1 MIYAIHEDHFSD
13 VEKKLNRVARKCAK
27 LGNPFTF
34 EVIGSEIRT
43 RKVNGEEENHRF
55 ILVDV
60 EGTAHVNGWEFIATL
75 EIHSGGNV
83 IRRYNTEVDLPER
96 FRTSPNV
103 CDHCNTSRT
112 RKNLYVIRNTETNEF
127 KQVGGNCLNLYT
139 NGLSLEYVA
148 AYMDGVI
155 ELDKF
160 NGVFCSSGTIYYPVN
175 EVIGYA
181 AHIIGKTGYF
191 NTQAALPTR
200 SLTALMLNNGMKEGI
215 EHVNDCLKNNRFDI
229 RFNIE
234 DFTRDNSDEVNAIIE
249 YYKSLEDNSEFMHNA
264 KIMLNEG
271 YVSYKGLGYLCFL
284 PQGYAKYKER
294 EAAKAKR
301 LLEKRIHWGEV
312 GQRYKD
318 ITVDAVRKVAAFD
331 TDYGVMRIYNVIIEG
346 DTVLTWKT
354 SCYLEEVEKGAQ
366 IAFTVKAHSEYKG
379 QKQTEITRCKI
390 A

>member
-1 MIYAIHEDHFSD
+1 MVYAIHEDHFLE
-13 VEKKLNRVARKCAK
+13 VEKKLTKVMRKCAK

-34 EVIGSEIRT
+34 EVVGSEIRT
-43 RKVNGEEENHRF
+43 RKVNGKEEHHRF
-55 ILVDV
+55 NLVNV
-60 EGTAHVNGWEFIATL
+60 EGTAHVDGWEFIATL

-83 IRRYNTEVDLPER
+83 IRRYNTEVDLPDY
-96 FRTSPNV
+96 FRTSPNI
-103 CDHCNTSRT
+103 CEHCNTSRA

-139 NGLSLEYVA
+139 NGLSLEYVT

-160 NGVFCSSGTIYYPVN
+160 NGVFCSSGTTYYPVD
-175 EVIGYA
+175 EVISYA
-181 AHIIGKTGYF
+181 AYIIGKTGYF
-191 NTQAALPTR
+191 NTQAVLPTKT
-200 SLTALMLNNGMKEGI
+200 LTALMLNNGMAKGVEY
-215 EHVNDCLKNNRFDI
+215 VNDCLKNSRFDV
-229 RFNIE
+229 RFNAE

-249 YYKSLEDNSEFMHNA
+249 YYKSLEDNSEFMHNV

-284 PQGYAKYKER
+284 PQGYTKYKER

-312 GQRYKD
+312 GQRYKN
-318 ITVDAVRKVAAFD
+318 ISVDSVRKVAAFD
-331 TDYGVMRIYNVIIEG
+331 TDCGVMRIYNIIIEG
-346 DTVLTWKT
+346 GTVLTWKT
-354 SCYLEEVEKGAQ
+354 SSYLEEVEKGAQ